1 MKKIILYTYL
11 IITVVSVSVN
21 PGMSLSTPLKQRHQ
35 RYLPQIINNKP
46 IIIGYDHNAKSGK
59 AERAIKTDGA
69 NVIIWSFLHLHEDV
83 DDTKKIKTALDL
95 TEIRNIRDKYEHIM

>member
-1 MKKIILYTYL
+1 
-11 IITVVSVSVN
+11 
-21 PGMSLSTPLKQRHQ
+21 MSLSTSQQ
-35 RYLPQIINNKP
+35 RYRYLTHRNKP
-46 IIIGYDHNAKSGK
+46 IIIGKTTLCLLQQQYYFKPQMILYFYIIGYDHNAKSGK

-83 DDTKKIKTALDL
+83 DTKKIRTALDL

>member
-1 MKKIILYTYL
+1 
-11 IITVVSVSVN
+11 
-21 PGMSLSTPLKQRHQ
+21 MSLSTLKQQHIKDK
-35 RYLPQIINNKP
+35 RYLPQNRNKP

-83 DDTKKIKTALDL
+83 DDDDTKKIRTALDL
-95 TEIRNIRDKYEHIM
+95 TEIINIRNKYENVM